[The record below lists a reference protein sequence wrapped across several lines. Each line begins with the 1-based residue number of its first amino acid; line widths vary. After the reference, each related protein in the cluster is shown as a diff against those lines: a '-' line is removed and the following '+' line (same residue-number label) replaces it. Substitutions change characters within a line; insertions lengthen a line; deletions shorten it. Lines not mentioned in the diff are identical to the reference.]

1 MKHKK
6 LLIVLSAI
14 IVIIILFV
22 GIYFYGLT
30 PVNKDTHKIDFNIPK
45 ETGKLSIIN
54 NLKEA
59 GIIKSKISSYI
70 YIFFNRNLNLQA
82 GNYELSKNMSTPD
95 ILKKIAAGQIK
106 ESKDNTYELR
116 FIEGKK
122 LTTYAAT
129 IANSTNSSID
139 DVLNIMNNKTYL
151 QELVNKYWF
160 LTDDIL
166 IDDIYY
172 PLEGYLFPNTYEFYK
187 NASVKDIVNKMLDET
202 SSKLANIKSDIEK
215 SNYSIHE
222 IITMASI
229 VESEGANSDDR
240 KGVAGVFYN
249 RLNDNW
255 SLGSDVTAY
264 YGVKK
269 DFSSDLYQAEI
280 DDCNP
285 YNTRGTCAI
294 SGLPIGPI
302 SNPSL
307 ESIKAALNPSNHDY
321 YYFVA
326 DKHKKTYFT
335 KTYSEHVAKTN
346 ELKSAGLWF
355 TY

>member
-1 MKHKK
+1 
-6 LLIVLSAI
+6 
-14 IVIIILFV
+14 
-22 GIYFYGLT
+22 
-30 PVNKDTHKIDFNIPK
+30 
-45 ETGKLSIIN
+45 
-54 NLKEA
+54 
-59 GIIKSKISSYI
+59 
-70 YIFFNRNLNLQA
+70 
-82 GNYELSKNMSTPD
+82 
-95 ILKKIAAGQIK
+95 
-106 ESKDNTYELR
+106 
-116 FIEGKK
+116 
-122 LTTYAAT
+122 
-129 IANSTNSSID
+129 
-139 DVLNIMNNKTYL
+139 MNNKTYL

-187 NASVKDIVNKMLDET
+187 NASVKDIINKMLDET